1 MNKIKTVSKYVVN
14 ILNIINALLLGIN
27 SVEGITIP
35 YTHQISGVILVI
47 CAVISTYLLGNKA
60 VTEVKKDEDI
70 EIL

>member
-1 MNKIKTVSKYVVN
+1 MEKIKTTSKYVVN
-14 ILNIINALLLGIN
+14 VLNIINALLLGIN

-60 VTEVKKDEDI
+60 VSETKKNEDVEV
-70 EIL
+70 L